1 MNDNNNTL
9 FLSDSLKNLIDEKSL
24 YEDNVNNVQE
34 INKNFSKAD
43 IVLKIN
49 FFDDKSIEL
58 NSNNFKKT
66 KNHTN
71 FYANIDTD
79 TTILFL
85 KNKITLIDMH
95 LKSFS
100 EVFDAL
106 YNDIYYSIRYIDRN
120 NYLLKI
126 KIKSI
131 KEIL

>member
-9 FLSDSLKNLIDEKSL
+9 FLSDSLKNLIDEKTL
-24 YEDNVNNVQE
+24 YEDNVNNLQE
-34 INKNFSKAD
+34 KNKNFSKAD

-49 FFDDKSIEL
+49 FFDNKSIEL

-71 FYANIDTD
+71 FYLNIDTD

-85 KNKITLIDMH
+85 KNKITTVNMH

-100 EVFDAL
+100 EIFDVL

-126 KIKSI
+126 KIKPI